1 MSNIPSRS
9 VNEVVDLRSDTLTRP
24 SDEMRHAMFA
34 AAVGDDV
41 YGEDPTV
48 RLLEQEVAALLGKQA
63 AMFTPSGTMANQ
75 IAIMLHTRHGESI
88 MCEESSHVV
97 VHETGGAAAL
107 AGAQFELMPVDE
119 RLSNTAIDAHY
130 RPEDLHAAPTVLL
143 IVENTH
149 NRAAG
154 RVLRASEIARITAKA
169 RALGLSLHCDGARL
183 WNAAVAAA
191 ETERELVAGFD
202 TVSVCF
208 SKGLGAP
215 IGSALVGGEEAM
227 KRART
232 LRKRLGGGMRQAGV
246 LAAAALCGVRGRAR
260 LADDHRRAVTLAR
273 GLRALRPSGREIE
286 VDIADPPTNMV
297 YWRLPG
303 SDANAGDALA
313 AALAERGT
321 RMLHVGSGWL
331 RAVTHLDVTDAGIER
346 ALEDIRAACST

>member
-1 MSNIPSRS
+1 
-9 VNEVVDLRSDTLTRP
+9 
-24 SDEMRHAMFA
+24 
-34 AAVGDDV
+34 
-41 YGEDPTV
+41 
-48 RLLEQEVAALLGKQA
+48 
-63 AMFTPSGTMANQ
+63 
-75 IAIMLHTRHGESI
+75 
-88 MCEESSHVV
+88 
-97 VHETGGAAAL
+97 
-107 AGAQFELMPVDE
+107 MPVDE

-130 RPEDLHAAPTVLL
+130 RPEELHAAPTVLL

-273 GLRALRPSGREIE
+273 GLRGLQPSGREIE